1 MYVLCAILVTVS
13 CVLQE
18 EKTPLHHAAE
28 DGHMETLR
36 LFLRDYHA
44 DVAVSS
50 TVSKARVS
58 FNRHVF

>member
-1 MYVLCAILVTVS
+1 M
-13 CVLQE
+13 LQE

-44 DVAVSS
+44 DVVVSS

-58 FNRHVF
+58 FNI